1 MKLLIT
7 VCCAVAAIQAQV
19 LPQGVRNIL
28 TYSTYLGGASDD
40 SAHAVAV
47 DPQGNVYVVGETVS
61 ADFPVTPGALQQL
74 HAGVPGSFYDYLY
87 YLSVPRPDAFI
98 AKFDASG
105 RLMYSTYLGGAL
117 DDIAYAVA
125 ADAQGNA
132 YVAGVTYSS
141 NFPVTTGAFQTTA
154 DFKTAVHSFVTKIN
168 PTGTAL
174 VYSTLIAGSGNDYIN
189 GLRIDSAGNA
199 YIIGRTTSTDFP
211 VTTGAFQTT
220 AARGTGVNPNSHGFV
235 AKLNPSGSQL
245 VYATYLTGSSGA
257 STQAMALNAA
267 GEVFVAGATS
277 SVDFPTTRGA
287 WQTTRPQTSSG
298 YSPGFLAHLNAAG
311 SALAS
316 STFLPIGPAALDIDA
331 SGAAYIAG
339 TPPPTGFPITPGA
352 FVSQTAYAI
361 FVARLNP
368 AASQLVFGASL
379 GGDSFSNPN
388 AIAVDTQGN
397 VFVTGNTRAS
407 NFPITSNAYQ
417 TSFSSSMCFLPG
429 IGPFAPGGDTPN
441 CGDVFLTELDP
452 TGAKLL
458 YSTYF
463 GSNGPDYVNAIAL
476 APDGSVYIAGS
487 TASGIL
493 PATANAVQTH
503 RSFGSDCGFE
513 YSPSAGGS
521 EPCSD
526 AFIAHFSPA
535 APAPVMPWEIVN
547 AASFLPGAIAPG
559 ELVALV
565 GPSIG
570 PTQSATYQLDANGR
584 VSTSLNG
591 IRVLF
596 NGVPAPLLYVG
607 SNQINAVVP
616 YDAYGH
622 SAVPVHIETNGVV
635 GFDRTIEVAEVNPNV
650 IPVAPGIFA
659 ADASGLGQVAAFN
672 QDGTVNGPAHPAPAG
687 SVISFYATGLG
698 PTNITVPDG
707 TITDPSF
714 LPQHNVTGI
723 EVFIGVSTPLQS
735 GAVAKPMWAGNAPYS
750 VAGVSQVNVVIPPGT
765 RSGKVPIYISIGHV
779 VTSQSGMFIT
789 VQ

>member
-7 VCCAVAAIQAQV
+7 LCCAVAAIHTQV

-47 DPQGNVYVVGETVS
+47 DPQGNVYIVGETVS
-61 ADFPVTPGALQQL
+61 ADFPTSAGVLQPK
-74 HAGVPGSFYDYLY
+74 HAGVPGSDY
-87 YLSVPRPDAFI
+87 SIFTGSPHPDAFI
-98 AKFDASG
+98 AKFDPLG
-105 RLMYSTYLGGAL
+105 RLVYSTYLGGSS
-117 DDIAYAVA
+117 DDMAYAVA

-154 DFKTAVHSFVTKIN
+154 NFKTSVHSFVTKLN
-168 PTGTAL
+168 PMGTAL
-174 VYSTLIAGSGNDYIN
+174 VYSTLIAGSGNDYVN
-189 GLRIDSAGNA
+189 SLHIDSAGDA
-199 YIIGRTTSTDFP
+199 FIAGTTTSTDFP
-211 VTTGAFQTT
+211 VTTGAFQTK
-220 AARGTGVNPNSHGFV
+220 AAGGTGVNPNTHGFV

-245 VYATYLTGSSGA
+245 VYATYLTGSEGA
-257 STQAMALNAA
+257 IPRSMALNPA
-267 GEVFVAGATS
+267 GEVFVTGATS
-277 SVDFPTTRGA
+277 SADFPTTKGA
-287 WQTTRPQTSSG
+287 WLTTRPQASTG
-298 YSPGFLAHLNAAG
+298 YLPGFLAHVNASG
-311 SALAS
+311 SAFMS
-316 STFLPIGPAALDIDA
+316 STFLPAGPSALDIDA
-331 SGAAYIAG
+331 TGAAYITG
-339 TPPPTGFPITPGA
+339 TPPPTGFPVTPGT

-361 FVARLNP
+361 FVAKLDP
-368 AASQLVFGASL
+368 AASQLVFSASI
-379 GGDSFSNPN
+379 GGDAFSNPS
-388 AIAVDTQGN
+388 AIAVDSQGD
-397 VFVTGNTRAS
+397 VFVAGATRAA

-417 TSFSSSMCFLPG
+417 TGFSSSMCFLPG
-429 IGPFAPGGDTPN
+429 IGPFELGGDVPN

-452 TGAKLL
+452 AGAKLL

-463 GSNGPDYVNAIAL
+463 GSNGRETANAITL
-476 APDGSVYIAGS
+476 ESDGSVYIAGQTDS
-487 TASGIL
+487 AIL
-493 PATANAVQTH
+493 PATANALQTH
-503 RSFGSDCGFE
+503 RSFGYDCSFE
-513 YSPSAGGS
+513 ASPSAGGS
-521 EPCSD
+521 NPCWD
-526 AFIAHFSPA
+526 AFLAHFSPA
-535 APAPVMPWEIVN
+535 TPAPVVPWEIVN

-565 GPSIG
+565 GSAIG

-591 IRVLF
+591 IRVLV

-607 SNQINAVVP
+607 PNQINAVVP

-622 SAVPVHIETNGVV
+622 VAVPVHIETNGVAD
-635 GFDRTIEVAEVNPNV
+635 FDRTIEVAEVNPNV

-687 SVISFYATGLG
+687 SIISFYATGLG

-707 TITDPSF
+707 TITNPSL
-714 LPQHNVTGI
+714 LPQHNVAGI
-723 EVFIGVSTPLQS
+723 EVFIDVNTPFLQS
-735 GAVAKPMWAGNAPYS
+735 KVAKPVWAGNAPYS
-750 VAGVSQVNVVIPPGT
+750 VAGISQVNVVVPPGT
-765 RSGKVPIYISIGHV
+765 HSGQVPIYVSMGHV